1 MADLSFVLECL
12 HQLGLPRLS
21 RTVLALLVL
30 ARRLEPLPSPAGRRR
45 LLHKTAFTDDVVTC
59 DQQNNVAPNVAEEEG
74 ALRVTISCASASSPG
89 ARAAASSHSSA
100 AFDAAIAACAAVAC
114 ANRRRSDD
122 T

>member
-12 HQLGLPRLS
+12 HELGLPRLS

-59 DQQNNVAPNVAEEEG
+59 DQQNKMRQMLLKGG
-74 ALRVTISCASASSPG
+74 ALRVAISCASASSPG